1 MKKLVLVLVLFF
13 GAATLMK
20 AQYIRPERIPYYV
33 EESTIV
39 NLDPDL
45 SFYRI
50 PDLTENFAEEIPD
63 FSDALAMKN
72 KGRALL
78 ITGGALSLT
87 GIALYLSAYTMI
99 SDSTSIGGVFSIGGL
114 VVFTSAIPCYITGSI
129 YYVKGRKACLA
140 ASPGKVALIF

>member
-13 GAATLMK
+13 GAATLVK
-20 AQYIRPERIPYYV
+20 AQYIRPELAPNAV
-33 EESTIV
+33 DGSAIV
-39 NLDPDL
+39 NIASEIPF
-45 SFYRI
+45 SRI
-50 PDLTENFAEEIPD
+50 SDLTENFAEEIPD
-63 FSDALAMKN
+63 FSEALAMKN

-140 ASPGKVALIF
+140 ASPGKIALVF